1 VLTNLNTIAEFAS
14 SIMTGVGFILRYWI
28 PIAILLGATVGLGYL
43 SFLWRN
49 RYLAM
54 IAAGIAFFG
63 FSMVTAYTTGYNY
76 KKAEYEKI
84 MREEQARNL
93 ALIIA
98 GQKDAIDELNKE
110 NEAEKKR
117 SSELDEILKEI
128 RDAPEKDNGPLAPVL
143 ERLLRRIDAERVPND
158 KP

>member
-1 VLTNLNTIAEFAS
+1 
-14 SIMTGVGFILRYWI
+14 
-28 PIAILLGATVGLGYL
+28 
-43 SFLWRN
+43 
-49 RYLAM
+49 
-54 IAAGIAFFG
+54 
-63 FSMVTAYTTGYNY
+63 
-76 KKAEYEKI
+76 
-84 MREEQARNL
+84 
-93 ALIIA
+93 LIIA